1 MNLGIALLSSLFLA
15 PHAVA
20 ATPLPAPKAA
30 LTVSTVSAK
39 RWTMRVENTGDV
51 PVRIVADPYLLSLEI
66 MVPAGGDGSSKK
78 AAKAHTVRCSLPA
91 DMRPSS
97 DTSRGLV
104 LPPGT
109 AYSES
114 FDPRMYCFGA
124 RESAGLV
131 RGARVIAHYGFSAP
145 HGAKTKGAALPPPF
159 VVSPIASAEH
169 PNQASAAPVKEL
181 IGASALELSSDAVA
195 SAPNTDSRSSEQVAT
210 RTTTPVSSP
219 ITSTISENDP
229 SDPTLSIAL
238 PARSEAARAGD
249 LNLHVSLTNV
259 GQRRASVY
267 FRPQTV
273 AFSVAGPGGEFDCS
287 ADNVVAIRELFTTL
301 SPRGRAQLSVSA
313 ANSCPDHSFDLP
325 GLYEVRPRLDTRRV
339 AGSPAGLHAFEGET
353 LGTPALVR
361 IRVGKR
367 GILRP
372 SPILE

>member
-1 MNLGIALLSSLFLA
+1 VNLGIALLSSLFLA

-20 ATPLPAPKAA
+20 ATPLPSPKAA

-145 HGAKTKGAALPPPF
+145 HGAKKKGAALPPPF

-195 SAPNTDSRSSEQVAT
+195 SAPTPTAEVQSRWQLERPRRSAHLSRRPSRKMIPPT
-210 RTTTPVSSP
+210 RRSAS
-219 ITSTISENDP
+219 
-229 SDPTLSIAL
+229 LSQ
-238 PARSEAARAGD
+238 PEARRREPGSQPPRQP
-249 LNLHVSLTNV
+249 H
-259 GQRRASVY
+259 QRRAEACC
-267 FRPQTV
+267 RL
-273 AFSVAGPGGEFDCS
+273 FSPA
-287 ADNVVAIRELFTTL
+287 N
-301 SPRGRAQLSVSA
+301 RGFQRSGS
-313 ANSCPDHSFDLP
+313 
-325 GLYEVRPRLDTRRV
+325 RRRV
-339 AGSPAGLHAFEGET
+339 RLFC
-353 LGTPALVR
+353 R
-361 IRVGKR
+361 
-367 GILRP
+367 
-372 SPILE
+372 